1 MLKSLPFDHSFIEE
15 IAKKYPTPF
24 YIYDEAGINNTADRL
39 YKAFAWNKG
48 FKNYFAVKAL
58 PNPSILMLLYKKGM
72 KLDCSSLTELMLAGR
87 VVTTGLDIMF
97 TSNDTPSEEFVL
109 ATKLGAIIN
118 LDDISHLKFLKES
131 ASLPSI
137 IGFRYNP
144 GRLGDGGNEIIG
156 APTEAKFGMTKD
168 QILEAIKM
176 SKKLGIKKFG
186 LHTMVISNN
195 LDQNKAQRTVDLITE
210 LAKIIFDQEGIK
222 LDFIDIGGGIGIP
235 YRPEDREFDIIAFGK
250 SVKSIVETRLDY
262 RPKLFMECGRYV
274 TGPHGYLVSKV
285 IHIKR
290 TYKTFIGLDASMN
303 NLMRP
308 GMYGAYHHITVLGK
322 NTTNTQRYDVTG
334 ALCENNDKFAID
346 RDLPEV
352 KIGDYL
358 VIHDVGAHGHAMG
371 FNYNGKLRSA
381 ELLLHT
387 DHSVEL
393 IRRAETPEDYFA
405 TLNIT

>member
-1 MLKSLPFDHSFIEE
+1 
-15 IAKKYPTPF
+15 
-24 YIYDEAGINNTADRL
+24 
-39 YKAFAWNKG
+39 
-48 FKNYFAVKAL
+48 
-58 PNPSILMLLYKKGM
+58 
-72 KLDCSSLTELMLAGR
+72 
-87 VVTTGLDIMF
+87 
-97 TSNDTPSEEFVL
+97 
-109 ATKLGAIIN
+109 
-118 LDDISHLKFLKES
+118 
-131 ASLPSI
+131 
-137 IGFRYNP
+137 
-144 GRLGDGGNEIIG
+144 
-156 APTEAKFGMTKD
+156 
-168 QILEAIKM
+168 
-176 SKKLGIKKFG
+176 
-186 LHTMVISNN
+186 MVISNN

-250 SVKSIVETRLDY
+250 SVKSIVEARLDY

-334 ALCENNDKFAID
+334 ALCENNDKFAVD